1 LEVCVSKDGTKALSR
16 YNSSFSQQSSKI
28 LREHNNQGEQK
39 FMVKAIGRR
48 EFILT
53 ALATSVLP
61 PRFLSGQAAPPP
73 AANHARPEEVIRSL
87 VTPNADFFIRNH
99 FTTPAIRE
107 ESWNLEVVG
116 LVEKPLKLSYSDIL
130 LASAVQRPL
139 TMECAGNLSG
149 GRGVGTA
156 VWSGIPMA
164 ELLKQASVHPSATT
178 VILHGADSG
187 GGDGVPAGTHF
198 ARAIPIDKAIDPATL
213 LAYEMNGAP
222 LPAEHGF
229 PLRAMVCGWYGM
241 DSVKWLTRIEIS
253 KELFQGYFQQD
264 LYVAENSNGERRT
277 ITRMRINSKFL
288 RPLDGED
295 ISGKSYHIQGVAWAG
310 ENKIS
315 KVDLR
320 FDGKGDWQPAVLGP
334 SGASMVWTPWSFE
347 WNIPRA
353 DHYSIEVRATDD
365 SGNSQPQVRDPNR
378 KDAYEL
384 NTPHRIAVNCRS

>member
-1 LEVCVSKDGTKALSR
+1 MANT
-16 YNSSFSQQSSKI
+16 
-28 LREHNNQGEQK
+28 
-39 FMVKAIGRR
+39 IGRR

-61 PRFLSGQAAPPP
+61 HSFLHGQMASPPVVKETRP
-73 AANHARPEEVIRSL
+73 AGGIREL

-99 FTTPAIRE
+99 FTIPAIRE

-116 LVEKPLKLSYSDIL
+116 LVEKALKLSYSDLL

-156 VWSGIPMA
+156 LWSGIPMP
-164 ELLKQASVHPSATT
+164 ELLKQAGVQPSAKT

-198 ARAIPIDKAIDPATL
+198 ARAIPLEKAMDPATL
-213 LAYEMNGAP
+213 LVYEMNGAP
-222 LPAEHGF
+222 LPPEHGF
-229 PLRAMVCGWYGM
+229 PLRAMVSGWYGM

-253 KELFQGYFQQD
+253 KDPFNGYFQQD
-264 LYVAENSNGERRT
+264 LYVAVDSNGERRT
-277 ITRMRINSKFL
+277 ITRMRVNSKFL

-295 ISGKSYHIQGVAWAG
+295 IRGKSCLIEGVAWAG

-315 KVDLR
+315 KVELR
-320 FDGKGDWQPAVLGP
+320 FDTKGEWQPAVLAP
-334 SGASMVWTPWSFE
+334 SATATVWTPWSFE
-347 WNIPRA
+347 WSIPRS
-353 DHYSIEVRATDD
+353 DHYSIEARATDD
-365 SGNSQPQVRDPNR
+365 SGNSQPVVRDPNR
-378 KDAYEL
+378 KDDYEL
-384 NTPHRIAVNCRS
+384 NTPHRIAVNCRA